1 MKKEKVFLN
10 NKFSGKSAYKS
21 TFSLIKS
28 IIFHFTKICY
38 NTFAFGVNIMSNIK
52 VGFISLGCSKNLVV
66 TEEMIGLF
74 KKHNY
79 EIVGDPE
86 EAEVLVIN
94 TCGFIESAKNEGI
107 ETILEMA
114 DYKEGK
120 CKYLIVTGCLVERYE
135 SELRKEL
142 PEVDLFVSI
151 HDYRMLWEKID
162 ELINGTKDN
171 DEMSYKTRVLT
182 TGDTM
187 AYLKIA
193 EGCSNFCT
201 YCAIPYI
208 QGKYVSRKYEDILDE
223 AHILANK
230 GIKEL
235 VVIAQDTTKY
245 GIDLY
250 GKSRLAELLED
261 LCKIEGIQWIR
272 FLYSYPES
280 ITDELIEVVK
290 KQNKICKYFDL
301 PIQHIS
307 DDVLKKMNRK
317 SNGETIRNLIEKL
330 RREIPG
336 VILRTTLIVGFP
348 GETEDNFNELCDFVE
363 SSHFDRLGAFAYS
376 AEDGTPAAVFKNQVD
391 EDVKEYRRD
400 KIMELQ
406 QKVSIHNLKEK
417 VGNTYEC
424 LIENIT
430 YDGEYYIGRSY
441 MDVPSEDGVVY
452 IKFDDDVMIN
462 EFVNVKI
469 TDSDEYDLYGE
480 VVFDE

>member
-1 MKKEKVFLN
+1 M
-10 NKFSGKSAYKS
+10 
-21 TFSLIKS
+21 
-28 IIFHFTKICY
+28 
-38 NTFAFGVNIMSNIK
+38 K

-74 KKHNY
+74 KKNGY
-79 EIVGDPE
+79 VIVGDPF
-86 EAEVLVIN
+86 EAEILLIN
-94 TCGFIESAKNEGI
+94 TCGFIESAKDEGI
-107 ETILEMA
+107 KTILEMA
-114 DYKEGK
+114 DYKEGN

-135 SELRKEL
+135 EELRKEL

-151 HDYRMLWEKID
+151 RDYDLLWEKID
-162 ELINGTKDN
+162 NLINGRNEKDKLN
-171 DEMSYKTRVLT
+171 YKDRVLT

-193 EGCSNFCT
+193 EGCSNYCT

-223 AHILANK
+223 ANMLVKK

-250 GKSRLAELLED
+250 GKSRLAELLND
-261 LCKIEGIQWIR
+261 LSKIDGVKWIR

-280 ITDELIEVVK
+280 IDDELIEVVK
-290 KQNKICKYFDL
+290 NNDKIVKYFDL

-307 DDVLKKMNRK
+307 DSVLKKMNRK
-317 SNGETIRNLIEKL
+317 SDGNTIRNLIAKL
-330 RREIPG
+330 RKEIPN

-348 GETEDNFNELCDFVE
+348 GETEENFNELCEFVKD
-363 SSHFDRLGAFAYS
+363 SKFDRLGAFAYS
-376 AEDGTPAAVFKNQVD
+376 AEDGTPAAKFNNQID
-391 EDVKEYRRD
+391 EDIKELRRD
-400 KIMELQ
+400 KIMQIQ
-406 QKVSIHNLKEK
+406 QEVSTNNLKNK

-430 YDGEYYIGRSY
+430 EDGEYFIGRSY
-441 MDVPSEDGVVY
+441 MGVPSEDGVVY
-452 IKFDDDVMIN
+452 IKFNNDSMIN
-462 EFVNVKI
+462 EFVNVLI
-469 TDSDEYDLYGE
+469 TSSDEYDLYGE
-480 VVFDE
+480 IVE

>member
-1 MKKEKVFLN
+1 MK
-10 NKFSGKSAYKS
+10 
-21 TFSLIKS
+21 
-28 IIFHFTKICY
+28 
-38 NTFAFGVNIMSNIK
+38 NIK
-52 VGFISLGCSKNLVV
+52 VGFVSLGCSKNLVV

-74 KKHNY
+74 KKHGY

-86 EAEVLVIN
+86 EAEVLLIN

-114 DYKEGK
+114 DYKEDGN

-135 SELRKEL
+135 EELKSEL

-151 HDYRMLWEKID
+151 RDYDRLWEKID
-162 ELINGTKDN
+162 ELINGTKNN
-171 DEMSYKTRVLT
+171 DTMNYKNRVLT

-223 AHILANK
+223 ARSLAKK

-250 GKSRLAELLED
+250 GKSRLAELLDD
-261 LCKIEGIQWIR
+261 LCKIEDIKWIR

-280 ITDELIEVVK
+280 ITDELIQVVK
-290 KQNKICKYFDL
+290 KNDKICKYFDL
-301 PIQHIS
+301 PIQHIA

-317 SNGETIRNLIEKL
+317 SNGETIRNLITKL
-330 RREIPG
+330 RSEIPG

-348 GETEDNFNELCDFVE
+348 GETEENFNELCEFVE
-363 SSHFDRLGAFAYS
+363 SSKFDRLGAFAYS

-391 EDVKEYRRD
+391 EDIKEARRE

-406 QKVSIHNLKEK
+406 QKVSIQNLKEK

-430 YDGEYYIGRSY
+430 DDGEYFIGRSY
-441 MDVPSEDGVVY
+441 MDVPSEDGVIY
-452 IKFDDDVMIN
+452 IKFNNEYMIN
-462 EFVNVKI
+462 EFVKVKI
-469 TDSDEYDLYGE
+469 VDSLEYDLYGE
-480 VVFDE
+480 IVPEEM